1 MYDELLI
8 LDGVHPGYTIYVYR
22 HKLCQKLDNNG
33 ESDLQGLGN
42 YLLVERGGALQG
54 LSWVAHQQSTNSQ
67 AVQPTFKRD
76 LTLDK
81 L

>member
-1 MYDELLI
+1 M
-8 LDGVHPGYTIYVYR
+8 
-22 HKLCQKLDNNG
+22 
-33 ESDLQGLGN
+33 QGLGN

-81 L
+81 VKL